1 MHVVTDSM
9 GHGRRRGGPATE
21 VIMGPR
27 NDPMRILHVCN
38 GLESAPKGVRGGTG
52 SQLGGNAKIE
62 RDGSEHPYPAVMVC
76 DLEGGERLR
85 AAATRAAAATA
96 ARWSAE
102 THRVLNDVSERY
114 ITAETAREVYGVAIT
129 GSVDDDNLTVDEAAT
144 ALLRA
149 SMNGGGAQ
157 A

>member
-1 MHVVTDSM
+1 
-9 GHGRRRGGPATE
+9 
-21 VIMGPR
+21 MGPR

-85 AAATRAAAATA
+85 ARDQGGGGYGSPLE
-96 ARWSAE
+96 RE
-102 THRVLNDVSERY
+102 THQ
-114 ITAETAREVYGVAIT
+114 
-129 GSVDDDNLTVDEAAT
+129 
-144 ALLRA
+144 
-149 SMNGGGAQ
+149 GAQ
-157 A
+157 RRGRALYHRGDGARDLWRRRHRQRG